1 MVTFGVSC
9 LQGAQQPQQSE
20 KSQILSILVGWF
32 FLLQNDEGGSAL
44 GPLSA
49 PRRFY
54 SGWQSCDV
62 SPISVRSSAL
72 NGGCVYLRNN
82 ITEECAPA
90 HKGCPTPLL
99 PGIGRSCT
107 GTCPSMLWGHAGAC
121 LAHIPLCSGFPFV
134 EMGAR
139 ARRDCAWAGCPWGTG
154 TGRLSCPMWWKSLTQ
169 GGHLLSSQP
178 TAGEKV
184 APVLQVA
191 SGLVIP

>member
-1 MVTFGVSC
+1 MCPS
-9 LQGAQQPQQSE
+9 
-20 KSQILSILVGWF
+20 
-32 FLLQNDEGGSAL
+32 
-44 GPLSA
+44 
-49 PRRFY
+49 
-54 SGWQSCDV
+54 
-62 SPISVRSSAL
+62 
-72 NGGCVYLRNN
+72 N
-82 ITEECAPA
+82 I
-90 HKGCPTPLL
+90 PTPLL

-134 EMGAR
+134 KMGAR

-191 SGLVIP
+191 SGLVIPWQQSFPPLPEALPVVVRWWVFSGYSAGNLPTCPSHYLSALLE